1 MPILNIILGYI
12 RINNYINSRSWS
24 EVSKIQIIFFLG
36 ELLSKEIG
44 ISEAASRGLIK
55 LAIKE
60 ELGPY
65 QELNTI
71 DLRDYQKIIQN
82 SLKNRLLKL
91 NIENFKQIIDVLL
104 KEILENQ
111 SLITMEKI

>member
-1 MPILNIILGYI
+1 MVKFL
-12 RINNYINSRSWS
+12 SWS
-24 EVSKIQIIFFLG
+24 EVSNIQIIYYLG
-36 ELLSKEIG
+36 EILSKEIG

-60 ELGPY
+60 ELTPF
-65 QELNTI
+65 QKLDTM
-71 DLRDYQKIIQN
+71 DLRDYQKVIQN
-82 SLKNRLLKL
+82 SLKKRLDNL
-91 NIENFKQIIDVLL
+91 NIENFKQIIEKLL